1 MISTCPQAQRLGIKT
16 RQPLG
21 HAQNSLTSAAPGIVD
36 VARIVLVETDDE
48 ARRSNRA
55 RLLQLCLEAIRG
67 SLLAA
72 RRVDLDALA
81 TQFVAKHPLLERRI
95 AFERSS
101 SERVL
106 EQSGQ
111 EIAVVIALA
120 VELPEAGGTTRHR
133 RRHRRSSPIS
143 LSWKRAVAPSTRVA
157 VKA

>member
-81 TQFVAKHPLLERRI
+81 TQFVAKHPLLED
-95 AFERSS
+95 
-101 SERVL
+101 
-106 EQSGQ
+106 G
-111 EIAVVIALA
+111 
-120 VELPEAGGTTRHR
+120 
-133 RRHRRSSPIS
+133 SP
-143 LSWKRAVAPSTRVA
+143 LSDRAPSACSNSPAR
-157 VKA
+157 KSRS